1 MLRCG
6 RRWGKTR
13 FAAYKSL
20 AYLTKHPNSLVWWVA
35 PTYPV
40 GKVAWYEIKR
50 IVRLGNPKLYTIHE
64 ADLSIEFTNG
74 ARLQMRSADNEGALR
89 SAGLDGLVMDEAA
102 FTPEDRW
109 YQELRPALADKKG
122 WAIFASTPKGK
133 NWFYRLEQQALD
145 TPGWAAF
152 HFKTADNPKIDPAEI
167 ADAKAHMPDY
177 LFRQELLGEYIEA
190 GAGVFRGF
198 EKRCQSAKPHG
209 HPVFFGVDWG
219 KSNDFTVVSVVCPT
233 CGKQVAQDRF
243 NRIDYTLQI
252 SRLSAMADRWKPKRI
267 LAESNAMGQPLIDD
281 LHVKH
286 KLPIVGFNTN
296 AASKPALIEAL
307 SLAIEKGDLQ
317 VLDDRVLVSELEM
330 FELEASRSGRFKF
343 GAPAG
348 SHDDC
353 VIALALAW
361 EAASYRAPQIRMLDD
376 G

>member
-1 MLRCG
+1 MSSPG
-6 RRWGKTR
+6 R
-13 FAAYKSL
+13 
-20 AYLTKHPNSLVWWVA
+20 LVWWVS
-35 PTYPV
+35 PTFKL
-40 GKVAWYEIKR
+40 GKITWHETKEF
-50 IVRLGNPKLYTIHE
+50 VRQIPGTIIHE
-64 ADLSIEFTNG
+64 ADLGIEFWNG
-74 ARLQMRSADNEGALR
+74 SRLELRSADAEGALR
-89 SAGLDGLVMDEAA
+89 SAGLDGVVLDEAA
-102 FTPEDRW
+102 FTMEDRW
-109 YQELRPALADKKG
+109 YQELRPALTERKG
-122 WAIFASTPKGK
+122 WGIFPSTPRGK
-133 NWFYRLEQQALD
+133 NWYYRLEQQALD
-145 TPGWAAF
+145 DPGWAAF
-152 HFKTADNPKIDPAEI
+152 HFATADNPYIDPAEI

-198 EKRCQSAKPHG
+198 EKRCERMTPHG

-252 SRLSAMADRWKPKRI
+252 SRLAAMADRWKPKRI

-361 EAASYRAPQIRMLDD
+361 EAASYRAPQIRMLED
-376 G
+376 